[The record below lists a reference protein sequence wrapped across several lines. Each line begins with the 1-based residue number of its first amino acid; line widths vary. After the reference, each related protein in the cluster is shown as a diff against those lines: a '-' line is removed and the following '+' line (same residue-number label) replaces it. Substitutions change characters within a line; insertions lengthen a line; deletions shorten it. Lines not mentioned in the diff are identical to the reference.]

1 MTFFNPG
8 PQILKPMVIEVLNHS
23 EESKKTKVMV
33 AESRHSANVPI
44 MNLSEAVE
52 HHLSQLTTLF

>member
-1 MTFFNPG
+1 MTFFNLG
-8 PQILKPMVIEVLNHS
+8 PQILKPMVIEVFNHS

-33 AESRHSANVPI
+33 AESCHSANVPI

-52 HHLSQLTTLF
+52 HHLS